1 MSNDEGFR
9 HWCFGILSS
18 FVICVSS
25 FSSFIQEREHEIT
38 FGNDGV
44 VHHATA
50 MRFRQPIAARFDQ
63 FRVNE
68 KRVSWKNWFAKF
80 HLISAHEI
88 TDPARALRQ
97 LLQ

>member
-1 MSNDEGFR
+1 MTNDEGFR
-9 HWCFGILSS
+9 HSCFGILSS
-18 FVICVSS
+18 FVICASS

-50 MRFRQPIAARFDQ
+50 TCFREPVAARFDQ

-68 KRVSWKNWFAKF
+68 KRVTWKNWLAKF
-80 HLISAHEI
+80 HFVRAHEI
-88 TDPARALRQ
+88 TDPTRALCQ
-97 LLQ
+97 LHQ